1 MQVIQGKRWVRS
13 SIICLY
19 IEGRAKNLD
28 KVERSISV
36 QIMNLDL
43 VTSNARKMMNNEETI
58 WKYVDEVMK

>member
-1 MQVIQGKRWVRS
+1 MRS

-58 WKYVDEVMK
+58 